1 MKHLFLGNVLFVVVA
16 GFMLVSCSTSNEPV
30 GDTPMPL
37 FDVPTAGMTIQL
49 LRTPVPIED
58 VTMETLDGQ
67 TMSTR
72 DWHGKVTL
80 VNYWATWCGPCRL
93 ETPYLQKVYEENQ
106 ERGLR
111 IVGISV
117 DSEASRDAVEF
128 FLEENGVTY
137 DILLDPDMV
146 STDVFAALGLPATFL
161 IDQEGVIRFKRL
173 GPILEGDPD
182 FLEALERS
190 LD

>member
-1 MKHLFLGNVLFVVVA
+1 MISEKNFSGLASLSLLIPLATCTMAEDLRPPGVSDPAPDFEAVSFEDNRTVSLADFTGEVV
-16 GFMLVSCSTSNEPV
+16 
-30 GDTPMPL
+30 
-37 FDVPTAGMTIQL
+37 
-49 LRTPVPIED
+49 
-58 VTMETLDGQ
+58 
-67 TMSTR
+67 
-72 DWHGKVTL
+72 L
-80 VNYWATWCGPCRL
+80 VNLWATWCGPCRL

-146 STDVFAALGLPATFL
+146 STDVFAAIGLPATFL

-182 FLEALERS
+182 FLEALERA